1 MNKYMPRYPTSKSFS
16 FTQNMETYTLKP
28 HVIPRNSCANVL
40 VLEQIKHV
48 NSQMP
53 KVSNKLKNPTSDHVF
68 KILS

>member
-1 MNKYMPRYPTSKSFS
+1 MPRYPINKSFS

-28 HVIPRNSCANVL
+28 HVIPHNSCANVF

-53 KVSNKLKNPTSDHVF
+53 KVSNKPKNPTSDHAF

>member
-1 MNKYMPRYPTSKSFS
+1 MPRYPTNKSFS
-16 FTQNMETYTLKP
+16 FTQNMETCISKP
-28 HVIPRNSCANVL
+28 HVIRHNSCANVL

>member
-1 MNKYMPRYPTSKSFS
+1 MPRYPTNKSFS
-16 FTQNMETYTLKP
+16 FTQNMETYTSKSHVVP
-28 HVIPRNSCANVL
+28 HNSCANVPL
-40 VLEQIKHV
+40 LEQIKHM